1 MHREKRERSI
11 AKAVTYRLIS
21 IVLDSSIAYLVTQS
35 AEKTL
40 IFVII
45 SNLISI
51 MMYFI
56 HERAWNRVH
65 WGKHSV
71 TFKK

>member
-1 MHREKRERSI
+1 MHREKSERSV
-11 AKAVTYRLIS
+11 AKAVTYRVIS
-21 IVLDSSIAYLVTQS
+21 IIVDSSVAYLVTQS

-45 SNLISI
+45 SNMISI
-51 MMYFI
+51 MIYFF

-65 WGKHSV
+65 WGKHIIV
-71 TFKK
+71 KK

>member
-1 MHREKRERSI
+1 MHREKKERSV
-11 AKAVTYRLIS
+11 AKAVTYRLVS
-21 IVLDSSIAYLVTQS
+21 IVVDSVIAFLITQS

-40 IFVII
+40 IFVVV

-51 MMYFI
+51 IIYFI

-65 WGKHSV
+65 WGKHLV
-71 TFKK
+71 IKK

>member
-21 IVLDSSIAYLVTQS
+21 ILLDSSIAYLVTQS
-35 AEKTL
+35 AEKTI

-45 SNLISI
+45 SNVISI
-51 MMYFI
+51 MMYFF
-56 HERAWNRVH
+56 HERAWNRIH
-65 WGKHSV
+65 WGKHMIMR
-71 TFKK
+71 K